1 MSSTYEVRV
10 HGEASV
16 PLLEALCADVEMA
29 ADTVLHA
36 VVEDEAG
43 LHVLLARIGNAGL
56 EIVHV
61 HQVP

>member
-36 VVEDEAG
+36 VVEDEAE
-43 LHVLLARIGNAGL
+43 LQVLLARIGNAGL

-61 HQVP
+61 HHVP